1 MTRTTFRAAA
11 RRCVPLCAWRQR
23 GHAASIVAAVARST
37 TLSAILSFTV
47 AVSLHAQRPTP
58 PKDWSV
64 DTNST
69 GTVTATRRG
78 GMMSSA
84 SIATLL
90 GPYTVAT
97 AGASAWLTDLSD
109 GDAALL
115 GSLLPSENSA
125 TRDDMIDGR
134 RTLSRAVTIRNT
146 DGASRYVAYRM
157 IVPTRSDERVWV
169 MRGVFGDA
177 ITMVRALR
185 GGFDALLPYV
195 LEPPAALRA
204 VAVVTAPQGPP
215 TSFRGGATSTEPVS
229 GSATT
234 TATSA
239 TSATTT
245 TTGTDIFTG
254 STTELNPGPVVE
266 RSSADDI
273 IAMASANAAR
283 AAAQSPVTTATQPV
297 TTVPIPTEPPLTTA
311 PPIDSRRGGATGA
324 TSATTTAS
332 ATRAG
337 QYVLNL
343 EFRSGGMGGVYKQV
357 AYWLRADGVAIEAP
371 DAPPDGFNEAAARRA
386 RPNDFSKWSRGAA
399 DSVIVVN
406 TKGERDVW
414 GPPVVGLP
422 ATPGQ
427 RLNLVY
433 RAISSVSTPDMA
445 TSVVGVSDVY
455 RFLPDGR
462 YETDAAVLGTSNSGG
477 GSTVGGASRSGGGT
491 YELNGFVLTLRPT
504 RGPVVRRVFFFGS
517 ERGAPQLDVVCIG
530 GSVYYADTP

>member
-1 MTRTTFRAAA
+1 MMRITLRGTA
-11 RRCVPLCAWRQR
+11 RRCLRLCAWRAR
-23 GHAASIVAAVARST
+23 GLAANTVFGAAQSIIFPATLLAV
-37 TLSAILSFTV
+37 LSFTV
-47 AVSLHAQRPTP
+47 AVSVHAQRPTP

-64 DTNST
+64 DTNGT

-84 SIATLL
+84 SVATLI
-90 GPYTVAT
+90 GPYTLPA
-97 AGASAWLTDLSD
+97 AGAPAWLTDLSD

-134 RTLSRAVTIRNT
+134 RTLSRAVTVRNT
-146 DGASRYVAYRM
+146 AGASRYVAYRM
-157 IVPTRSDERVWV
+157 IVPTRADERVWV

-177 ITMVRALR
+177 VTMVRALR

-204 VAVVTAPQGPP
+204 VAVVAAPKGPP
-215 TSFRGGATSTEPVS
+215 TSFRGGATSPEPVS

-234 TATSA
+234 T
-239 TSATTT
+239 TTT
-245 TTGTDIFTG
+245 TRTGTDIFTG
-254 STTELNPGPVVE
+254 SNTELNPGPVVE

-283 AAAQSPVTTATQPV
+283 AAAQSPVTTAPTTPTQPV
-297 TTVPIPTEPPLTTA
+297 STVPISAEPPLTTS
-311 PPIDSRRGGATGA
+311 PPIDSRAGGAT
-324 TSATTTAS
+324 STTS

-357 AYWLRADGVAIEAP
+357 AYLLRADGVAIEAP